1 MGSLVLL
8 DLMGGVALL
17 LWGLHMVH
25 SGILRA
31 FGPNLRHLLGRAL
44 GNRLTAFSAGLGLTA
59 LLQSSTA
66 TALITSSFTSEGL
79 VSLVPALAIMLGA
92 NVGTTLIVQVLSFN
106 IAAVAPVL
114 FIVGLVAFRS
124 GPRSRIKDVGRVFIG
139 LGLMLLALHILLNT
153 LAPAENAPGV
163 RVFMN
168 AITGDPILC
177 ILFAAVITWLVHS
190 SVASVLLVMS
200 LAYAHFITPPA
211 ALALV
216 LGANLGSAINPLVE
230 GARRDN
236 PASYRLP
243 LGNLINRVAGILLV
257 APFLGPIAELLQSWQ
272 PDLAK
277 ATALFHIAFNVA
289 TAVAFIG
296 LLDGLAAILKKLL
309 PERVREADPSGPRYL
324 DESAL
329 ETPSLALADAA
340 RETLHMG
347 DHVEIMLR
355 KVMAAMMTNDRAL
368 VDQVTQ
374 MDNSVDSLDEAIKLY
389 VTKLTR
395 GSLDEREGQRAMEI
409 VSFAINLEHIG
420 DIIDKN
426 LSELAT
432 KKIKRRFQFSAEG
445 AEELSAFHK
454 RTMDSLRIAFGVFMS
469 GDVNEARKLLA
480 EKSALRNA
488 ELAAT
493 ERHLDRLREGRPETI
508 ETTSLHLDVLRDL
521 RRIHSHICSVA
532 IPCSMPPAN
541 SPPIAAPRRFWPHCR
556 RRCTAADKS
565 TIQRLRCAAAV
576 LHDQHDVSDVDDRRH
591 RLAEDDHRLTLGDA
605 VDQRHQPASHREEPE
620 RHRHHALSGA
630 LARNPLHQETGGE
643 QQLRDQPEGQPE
655 IELGDEYVVEIVAKR
670 LAVLNQHQI
679 TSVAMGVG
687 FLRRI
692 SHHTPARSMIP
703 IHSRSKKP

>member
-1 MGSLVLL
+1 MATMVLL

-31 FGPNLRHLLGRAL
+31 FGPDLRVLLAKAL
-44 GNRLTAFSAGLGLTA
+44 KNRFAAFAAGIGLTA

-66 TALITSSFTSEGL
+66 TALITSSYAAEGL

-106 IAAVAPVL
+106 IAAIAPIL
-114 FIVGLVAFRS
+114 FIIGLVAFRS
-124 GPRSRIKDVGRVFIG
+124 GPRSRIKDVGRVSIG
-139 LGLMLLALHILLNT
+139 LGLMLLALHILLDT

-168 AITGDPILC
+168 AITGDPVLC
-177 ILFAAVITWLVHS
+177 IVIGAAVTWAVHS
-190 SVASVLLVMS
+190 SVASVLLIMS
-200 LAYAHFITPPA
+200 LAYAHFVTPYA

-216 LGANLGSAINPLVE
+216 LGANLGSAINPVFE

-243 LGNLINRVAGILLV
+243 VGNLFNRLVGILLV
-257 APFLGPIAELLQSWQ
+257 TPLLRPITEALQAWQ

-277 ATALFHIAFNVA
+277 ATAEFHIAFNVA
-289 TAVAFIG
+289 TAVIFIG
-296 LLDGLAAILKKLL
+296 LLDPMAKVLKKLL
-309 PERVREADPSGPRYL
+309 PNRIMEADPARPRYL

-340 RETLHMG
+340 RETLRMG
-347 DHVEIMLR
+347 DFVEVMLR

-368 VDQVTQ
+368 VDEVSR
-374 MDNSVDSLDEAIKLY
+374 MDNAVDGLDEAIKLY
-389 VTKLTR
+389 LTKLTR
-395 GSLDEREGQRAMEI
+395 GSLDEREGHRAMEMI
-409 VSFAINLEHIG
+409 SFALNLDHLG
-420 DIIDKN
+420 AIIDKN
-426 LSELAT
+426 PSELAP
-432 KKIKRRFQFSAEG
+432 KKIKRRFQFSPEG

-480 EKSALRNA
+480 EKAALRNA

-532 IPCSMPPAN
+532 YPVLDAAGELPALQ
-541 SPPIAAPRRFWPHCR
+541 AAERDLAGLPAP
-556 RRCTAADKS
+556 AAHPS
-565 TIQRLRCAAAV
+565 
-576 LHDQHDVSDVDDRRH
+576 
-591 RLAEDDHRLTLGDA
+591 
-605 VDQRHQPASHREEPE
+605 
-620 RHRHHALSGA
+620 
-630 LARNPLHQETGGE
+630 AR
-643 QQLRDQPEGQPE
+643 
-655 IELGDEYVVEIVAKR
+655 
-670 LAVLNQHQI
+670 
-679 TSVAMGVG
+679 
-687 FLRRI
+687 
-692 SHHTPARSMIP
+692 
-703 IHSRSKKP
+703 

>member
-1 MGSLVLL
+1 MGTVVLL

-31 FGPNLRHLLGRAL
+31 FGPNLRQLLAKAL
-44 GNRLTAFSAGLGLTA
+44 QNRFAAFAAGLGLTA

-66 TALITSSFTSEGL
+66 TALITSSFTAEGI

-106 IAAVAPVL
+106 VAAVAPVL

-124 GPRSRIKDVGRVFIG
+124 GPRSRVKDLGRVAIG
-139 LGLMLLALHILLNT
+139 LGLMLLALHILIDT
-153 LAPAENAPGV
+153 LAPAENAPGA

-168 AITGDPILC
+168 AITGDPVLC
-177 ILFAAVITWLVHS
+177 VLIGAVVTWAVHS
-190 SVASVLLVMS
+190 SVASVLLIMS
-200 LAYAHFITPPA
+200 LAYAHFITPFA

-216 LGANLGSAINPLVE
+216 LGANLGSAINPIFE
-230 GARRDN
+230 GSRRDN

-243 LGNLINRVAGILLV
+243 LGNLLNRVAGILLV
-257 APFLGPIAELLQSWQ
+257 APVLRPVSEALSSWQ
-272 PDLAK
+272 PDPAK
-277 ATALFHIAFNVA
+277 ATAAFHIAFNVA
-289 TAVAFIG
+289 TAILFIG
-296 LLDGLAAILKKLL
+296 VLDGLARLLKTLL
-309 PERVREADPSGPRYL
+309 PKRVQEADPSRPRYL

-347 DHVEIMLR
+347 DHVEVMLR

-368 VDQVTQ
+368 VDEVSR
-374 MDNSVDSLDEAIKLY
+374 MDNRVDGLDEAIKLY

-395 GSLDEREGQRAMEI
+395 GSLDEREGKRAMEI

-432 KKIKRRFQFSAEG
+432 KKIKRRFPFSPEG
-445 AEELSAFHK
+445 AEELAAFHK
-454 RTMDSLRIAFGVFMS
+454 RVLDSLRIAFGIFMS

-480 EKSALRNA
+480 EKTALRNT

-493 ERHLDRLREGRPETI
+493 ERHLDRLREGRPETL

-532 IPCSMPPAN
+532 YPVLD
-541 SPPIAAPRRFWPHCR
+541 AAGELEAYRAADSEL
-556 RRCTAADKS
+556 TAAS
-565 TIQRLRCAAAV
+565 L
-576 LHDQHDVSDVDDRRH
+576 
-591 RLAEDDHRLTLGDA
+591 
-605 VDQRHQPASHREEPE
+605 PAPGH
-620 RHRHHALSGA
+620 
-630 LARNPLHQETGGE
+630 
-643 QQLRDQPEGQPE
+643 
-655 IELGDEYVVEIVAKR
+655 
-670 LAVLNQHQI
+670 
-679 TSVAMGVG
+679 
-687 FLRRI
+687 
-692 SHHTPARSMIP
+692 
-703 IHSRSKKP
+703 

>member
-1 MGSLVLL
+1 MGSIVLL

-31 FGPNLRHLLGRAL
+31 FGSDLRVLLARAL
-44 GNRLTAFSAGLGLTA
+44 KNRFAAFAAGIGLTA

-66 TALITSSFTSEGL
+66 TALITSSFTAEGL

-92 NVGTTLIVQVLSFN
+92 NVGTTLIVQILSFN
-106 IAAVAPVL
+106 IAAAAPIL
-114 FIVGLVAFRS
+114 FILGLVAFR
-124 GPRSRIKDVGRVFIG
+124 GGARSRIKDLGRVAIG
-139 LGLMLLALHILLNT
+139 LGLMLLALHILLDT

-168 AITGDPILC
+168 AITGDPVLC
-177 ILFAAVITWLVHS
+177 IVIGAAVTWAVHS
-190 SVASVLLVMS
+190 SVATVLLIMS
-200 LAYAHFITPPA
+200 LAYAHFVTPYA

-216 LGANLGSAINPLVE
+216 LGANLGSAINPVFE

-243 LGNLINRVAGILLV
+243 IGNLFNRLVGILLV
-257 APFLGPIAELLQSWQ
+257 APLLRPITEALQGWQ

-277 ATALFHIAFNVA
+277 ATAEFHIAFNVA
-289 TAVAFIG
+289 TAIVFIG
-296 LLDGLAAILKKLL
+296 LLDPMAKMLKKLL
-309 PERVREADPSGPRYL
+309 PNRVLEADPSRPRYL

-340 RETLHMG
+340 RETLRMG
-347 DHVEIMLR
+347 DLVEVMLR
-355 KVMAAMMTNDRAL
+355 KVMAAVMTNDRAL
-368 VDQVTQ
+368 VDEVSR
-374 MDNSVDSLDEAIKLY
+374 MDNAVDGLDEAIKLY
-389 VTKLTR
+389 LTKLTR
-395 GSLDEREGQRAMEI
+395 GSLDEREGHRAMEI
-409 VSFAINLEHIG
+409 ISFAINLEHIG

-432 KKIKRRFQFSAEG
+432 KKIKRRFQFSPEG

-469 GDVNEARKLLA
+469 GDVGEARKLLA
-480 EKSALRNA
+480 EKAALRNA

-532 IPCSMPPAN
+532 YPVLDAAGELPALQ
-541 SPPIAAPRRFWPHCR
+541 AAERDVAGLPAP
-556 RRCTAADKS
+556 AAHPS
-565 TIQRLRCAAAV
+565 
-576 LHDQHDVSDVDDRRH
+576 
-591 RLAEDDHRLTLGDA
+591 
-605 VDQRHQPASHREEPE
+605 
-620 RHRHHALSGA
+620 
-630 LARNPLHQETGGE
+630 AR
-643 QQLRDQPEGQPE
+643 
-655 IELGDEYVVEIVAKR
+655 
-670 LAVLNQHQI
+670 
-679 TSVAMGVG
+679 
-687 FLRRI
+687 
-692 SHHTPARSMIP
+692 
-703 IHSRSKKP
+703 

>member
-31 FGPNLRHLLGRAL
+31 FGPDLRRFLAGAL
-44 GNRLTAFSAGLGLTA
+44 NNRFTAFAAGIGLTA

-66 TALITSSFTSEGL
+66 TALITSSFTAEGL
-79 VSLVPALAIMLGA
+79 VGLVPALAIMLGA

-106 IAAVAPVL
+106 IAGVAPVL
-114 FIVGLVAFRS
+114 FIIGLVAFRS
-124 GPRSRIKDVGRVFIG
+124 GPRSRIKDVGRVSIG
-139 LGLMLLALHILLNT
+139 LGLMLLALHILLDT
-153 LAPAENAPGV
+153 LTPAENAPGV
-163 RVFMN
+163 RVLMN
-168 AITGDPILC
+168 AITGDPVLC
-177 ILFAAVITWLVHS
+177 VVIGAIVTWAAHS
-190 SVASVLLVMS
+190 SVASVLLIMS
-200 LAYAHFITPPA
+200 LAYAHFISPFA

-216 LGANLGSAINPLVE
+216 LGANLGSAINPLFE

-243 LGNLINRVAGILLV
+243 LGNLINRLIGVLLV
-257 APFLGPIAELLQSWQ
+257 APFLRPIAGMLQNWQ

-277 ATALFHIAFNVA
+277 LTAEFHIAFNVA
-289 TAVAFIG
+289 TAVLFIG
-296 LLDGLAAILKKLL
+296 LLDGMAVVLKKVLPDRLL
-309 PERVREADPSGPRYL
+309 ETDPLRPRYL

-340 RETLHMG
+340 RETLRMG
-347 DHVEIMLR
+347 DQVEIMLR

-368 VDQVTQ
+368 VDQVSR
-374 MDNSVDSLDEAIKLY
+374 MDNIVDSLDEAIKLY

-409 VSFAINLEHIG
+409 ISFAINLEHIG

-432 KKIKRRFQFSAEG
+432 KKIKRRFQFSPEG

-454 RTMDSLRIAFGVFMS
+454 RTMDSLRIAFGVFLS
-469 GDVNEARKLLA
+469 GDVNQARKLLA
-480 EKSALRNA
+480 EKALLRNA

-493 ERHLDRLREGRPETI
+493 ERHLDRLRERRPETI

-532 IPCSMPPAN
+532 YPVLDAAGELPAHRRGE
-541 SPPIAAPRRFWPHCR
+541 SELAAMAGPTAHSLPR
-556 RRCTAADKS
+556 
-565 TIQRLRCAAAV
+565 
-576 LHDQHDVSDVDDRRH
+576 
-591 RLAEDDHRLTLGDA
+591 
-605 VDQRHQPASHREEPE
+605 
-620 RHRHHALSGA
+620 
-630 LARNPLHQETGGE
+630 
-643 QQLRDQPEGQPE
+643 
-655 IELGDEYVVEIVAKR
+655 
-670 LAVLNQHQI
+670 
-679 TSVAMGVG
+679 
-687 FLRRI
+687 
-692 SHHTPARSMIP
+692 
-703 IHSRSKKP
+703 

>member
-1 MGSLVLL
+1 MGSLVVL

-31 FGPNLRHLLGRAL
+31 FGPDLRVLLAKAL
-44 GNRLTAFSAGLGLTA
+44 GNRFTAFAAGIGLTA

-66 TALITSSFTSEGL
+66 TALITSSFTAEGL
-79 VSLVPALAIMLGA
+79 VGLVPALAIMLGA

-106 IAAVAPVL
+106 IAAVAPIL
-114 FIVGLVAFRS
+114 FILGLVAFR
-124 GPRSRIKDVGRVFIG
+124 GGARSRIKDVGRVSIG
-139 LGLMLLALHILLNT
+139 LGLMLLALHILIDT
-153 LAPAENAPGV
+153 LAPAEDAPAV
-163 RVFMN
+163 RALMN
-168 AITGDPILC
+168 AVTGDPVPC
-177 ILFAAVITWLVHS
+177 IIIGAALTWAVHS

-200 LAYAHFITPPA
+200 LAYAHFISPFA

-216 LGANLGSAINPLVE
+216 LGANLGSAINPLFE

-243 LGNLINRVAGILLV
+243 LGNLINRLAGVLLV
-257 APFLGPIAELLQSWQ
+257 APFLRPITETLQVWQ

-277 ATALFHIAFNVA
+277 MTAEFHIAFNVA
-289 TAVAFIG
+289 TAIIFIG
-296 LLDGLAAILKKLL
+296 LLDGMALLLKKLL
-309 PERVREADPSGPRYL
+309 PDRVLETDPSRPRYL

-347 DHVEIMLR
+347 DHVEVMLR
-355 KVMAAMMTNDRAL
+355 KVMAAVMTNDRAL
-368 VDQVTQ
+368 VDQVSR
-374 MDNSVDSLDEAIKLY
+374 MDNSVDSLNEAIKLY

-395 GSLDEREGQRAMEI
+395 GSLDEREGKRAMEI
-409 VSFAINLEHIG
+409 ISFAINLEHMG

-432 KKIKRRFQFSAEG
+432 KKIKRRFQFSPEG

-454 RTMDSLRIAFGVFMS
+454 RTTASLRIAFGVFMS
-469 GDVNEARKLLA
+469 GDVSEARKLLA
-480 EKSALRNA
+480 EKALLRNA

-532 IPCSMPPAN
+532 YPVLDAAGELLVRQNAESDLAALPA
-541 SPPIAAPRRFWPHCR
+541 PAA
-556 RRCTAADKS
+556 
-565 TIQRLRCAAAV
+565 
-576 LHDQHDVSDVDDRRH
+576 
-591 RLAEDDHRLTLGDA
+591 
-605 VDQRHQPASHREEPE
+605 
-620 RHRHHALSGA
+620 
-630 LARNPLHQETGGE
+630 NPLP
-643 QQLRDQPEGQPE
+643 R
-655 IELGDEYVVEIVAKR
+655 
-670 LAVLNQHQI
+670 
-679 TSVAMGVG
+679 
-687 FLRRI
+687 
-692 SHHTPARSMIP
+692 
-703 IHSRSKKP
+703 